1 MCLLLVQRKQTHLS
15 VGNDADDLAVLLHAA
30 EVLLQLLLSRVILPF
45 LTILGESLLLRLVP
59 VLIEAPFTLV
69 ADVLSKY
76 SLEGPEASW
85 GLNISHN
92 AHNHHWGVFH
102 NGHSLHDFFLV
113 QLRSWPVNFPDY
125 VGHASLVTQKAVR

>member
-1 MCLLLVQRKQTHLS
+1 MPQTLGAYLS
-15 VGNDADDLAVLLHAA
+15 VGNDADDLAVLLHAV
-30 EVLLQLLLSRVILPF
+30 EVLLQLLLACVILPF
-45 LTILGESLLLRLVP
+45 LTVLGESLLLRLVP

-92 AHNHHWGVFH
+92 AHNHHWGSFH

-113 QLRSWPVNFPDY
+113 HLCEDKQ
-125 VGHASLVTQKAVR
+125 A